1 MNNNSN
7 TTNSEDQEIDL
18 SQVSKKIGNM
28 FQSFLD
34 WIFDGILFFK
44 RNIIIISILF
54 VIGAGLGFYI
64 DKSEK
69 VYSNQVIV
77 IPNFES
83 VDYLYAKV
91 ELLNA
96 KIRERDYKFLEQLG
110 IKIPKN
116 ISKIEIEPIID
127 IYRFIDNS
135 EENFQ
140 MIKLMAEDGD
150 IQKILEDPVT
160 SKNYKFHTIS
170 FVMHGLTSREETLDP
185 LMRFFNDSDYY
196 RIVQKEKINNIQLK
210 IKTDEETIS
219 QINGILNQF
228 SNNTSSQQKSDKL
241 VYYNENTQL
250 NDVIKTKDQL
260 VNELG
265 YLNIELNNYKDIIK
279 ESSSTINVRNTKSLN
294 GKMKLIL
301 PILFVGMFLGFGM
314 LRSFY
319 KKQMIKRNLA

>member
-7 TTNSEDQEIDL
+7 STQSEDQEIDL
-18 SQVSKKIGNM
+18 SHLSKKIGNL

-54 VIGAGLGFYI
+54 VLGAGLGFYL
-64 DKSEK
+64 DKAER
-69 VYSNQVIV
+69 VYNNQIIV

-83 VDYLYAKV
+83 VDYLYSKV

-96 KIRERDYKFLEQLG
+96 KIKERDYPFLEKLG
-110 IKIPKN
+110 IKDADK
-116 ISKIEIEPIID
+116 ISRIEVEPIVD

-150 IQKILEDPVT
+150 IKKILEDNVT

-170 FVMHGLTSREETLDP
+170 FITHGLTNRTMTLEP
-185 LMRFFNDSDYY
+185 LMKFFNDSDYY
-196 RIVQKEKINNIQLK
+196 RTIQKERIGNLELK
-210 IKTDEETIS
+210 IKTNQETIN

-228 SNNTSSQQKSDKL
+228 SLNTSSQQKSDKL

-265 YLNIELNNYKDIIK
+265 YLNVQMHNYKEIIK
-279 ESSSTINVRNTKSLN
+279 ESSSIINVRNTKSVN
-294 GKMKLIL
+294 GKMKLVL
-301 PILFVGMFLGFGM
+301 PVLFVGLFLLAGM

>member
-1 MNNNSN
+1 M
-7 TTNSEDQEIDL
+7 TNSEDKEIDL
-18 SQVSKKIGNM
+18 SQVSKKIGNA

-34 WIFDGILFFK
+34 WILDWILFFK
-44 RNIIIISILF
+44 KNIIIISILF
-54 VIGAGLGFYI
+54 VIGAGLGFYM

-69 VYSNQVIV
+69 IYDNQIIV

-83 VDYLYAKV
+83 VDYLYSKV

-96 KIRERDYKFLEQLG
+96 KIKERDYAFLTKLG
-110 IKIPKN
+110 IKEPKN
-116 ISKIEIEPIID
+116 ISKVEIEPIID
-127 IYRFIDNS
+127 IYRFIDNN
-135 EENFQ
+135 EENLQ

-150 IQKILEDPVT
+150 LQKILKDPIT
-160 SKNYKFHTIS
+160 SKNYKFHTILFS
-170 FVMHGLTSREETLDP
+170 NRGLTERSKTLEP
-185 LMRFFNDSDYY
+185 LMKFFNDSDYY
-196 RIVQKEKINNIQLK
+196 KTVQKEKLENLQLK
-210 IKTDEETIS
+210 IRTNQETIN

-228 SNNTSSQQKSDKL
+228 SVNTSSQQKSDKL

-250 NDVIKTKDQL
+250 NEVIKTKDHL

-279 ESSSTINVRNTKSLN
+279 ESSSTINVRNTKSIN
-294 GKMKLIL
+294 GKMKLIF
-301 PILFVGMFLGFGM
+301 PIFFVGMFLCFGM

>member
-18 SQVSKKIGNM
+18 SQVSKKIGNA

-44 RNIIIISILF
+44 KNIIIISILF
-54 VIGAGLGFYI
+54 VIGAGLGFYV

-69 VYSNQVIV
+69 VYDNQIIV

-83 VDYLYAKV
+83 VDYLYSKV

-96 KIRERDYKFLEQLG
+96 KIKEGDYAFLTRLG
-110 IKIPKN
+110 VKNPKKIA
-116 ISKIEIEPIID
+116 KIEVEPIID

-150 IQKILEDPVT
+150 MQKILEDPVT

-170 FVMHGLTSREETLDP
+170 FLTLGKTDRKQTLEP
-185 LMRFFNDSDYY
+185 LMKFFNDSEYY
-196 RIVQKEKINNIQLK
+196 KTVRKERMTNLYLK
-210 IKTDEETIS
+210 IKTNEETIN

-228 SNNTSSQQKSDKL
+228 SANTSSQQKSDKL

-265 YLNIELNNYKDIIK
+265 YLNIQMHNFTDIIK
-279 ESSSTINVRNTKSLN
+279 ESSAALNVRNTKSIN

-301 PILFVGMFLGFGM
+301 PVLFVGLFLLFGM
-314 LRSFY
+314 GRSFY

>member
-7 TTNSEDQEIDL
+7 TTNSEEQEIDL
-18 SQVSKKIGNM
+18 SQVSKKIGNL

-34 WIFDGILFFK
+34 WIFDGVLFLK

-54 VIGAGLGFYI
+54 VVGAGLGFYM

-69 VYSNQVIV
+69 VYENQMIV

-91 ELLNA
+91 ELLNS
-96 KIRERDYKFLEQLG
+96 KIKERDYPFLTKLG
-110 IKIPKN
+110 IKDPE
-116 ISKIEIEPIID
+116 KIVRIEVEPVID

-135 EENFQ
+135 DENFQ

-150 IQKILEDPVT
+150 IQKILKDNIT
-160 SKNYKFHTIS
+160 SKNYKFHLIS
-170 FVMHGLTSREETLDP
+170 FMTRGLTNRDKTSEP
-185 LMRFFNDSDYY
+185 LLKFFNDSDYY
-196 RIVQKEKINNIQLK
+196 RMVQKERINNIRLK
-210 IKTDEETIS
+210 IKTNEETIA

-228 SNNTSSQQKSDKL
+228 SSNTSSQQKSDKL
-241 VYYNENTQL
+241 IYYNENTQL
-250 NDVIKTKDQL
+250 NDVIKTKDQM

-265 YLNIELNNYKDIIK
+265 HLNIEINNFQDIIK
-279 ESSSTINVRNTKSLN
+279 ESSATINVRNTKALN
-294 GKMKLIL
+294 GKMKLVL
-301 PILFVGMFLGFGM
+301 PVLFVGMFLFFGM

>member
-7 TTNSEDQEIDL
+7 STNSEDQEIDL
-18 SQVSKKIGNM
+18 SQVSKRIGNA

-34 WIFDGILFFK
+34 WIFDGVLFLK

-54 VIGAGLGFYI
+54 VIGAGLGFYL

-69 VYSNQVIV
+69 VYSNQIIV

-96 KIRERDYKFLEQLG
+96 KIKERDYKFLTGLG
-110 IKIPKN
+110 LKEPKK

-140 MIKLMAEDGD
+140 MIKLMAEDND
-150 IQKILEDPVT
+150 MQKILEDPVT

-170 FVMHGLTSREETLDP
+170 FLTHGLTQRNNTLEP
-185 LMRFFNDSDYY
+185 LMKFFNDSDYY
-196 RIVQKEKINNIQLK
+196 KNVQKEKIKNLELK
-210 IKTDEETIS
+210 IQTNQETIN

-228 SNNTSSQQKSDKL
+228 SSNTSSQQKSDKL

-265 YLNIELNNYKDIIK
+265 YLNVQMNDFKEIIK
-279 ESSSTINVRNTKSLN
+279 ESSSTINVRNTKSVN

-301 PILFVGMFLGFGM
+301 PILFVGLFLFAGM

>member
-1 MNNNSN
+1 M
-7 TTNSEDQEIDL
+7 TNSEDKEIDL
-18 SQVSKKIGNM
+18 SQVTQKIGNV
-28 FQSFLD
+28 FQSFSD
-34 WIFDGILFFK
+34 RIFDGILFLK

-54 VIGAGLGFYI
+54 VLGGGLGYYM

-69 VYSNQVIV
+69 SYNNQIIV

-96 KIRERDYKFLEQLG
+96 KIKERDYAFLTKLG
-110 IKIPKN
+110 IKRPKD
-116 ISKIEIEPIID
+116 ISKIEVEPIID

-135 EENFQ
+135 DENFQ

-150 IQKILEDPVT
+150 MQKILEDQVT

-170 FVMHGLTSREETLDP
+170 FLTHGTTNRSETLEP
-185 LMRFFNDSDYY
+185 LMKFFNDSDYY
-196 RIVQKEKINNIQLK
+196 RMVQKEKINDVELK
-210 IKTDEETIS
+210 IKSNQETID

-228 SNNTSSQQKSDKL
+228 SGNISSQQKSDKL
-241 VYYNENTQL
+241 IYYNENTQL
-250 NDVIKTKDQL
+250 NDVIKTKNQLINDQ
-260 VNELG
+260 G
-265 YLNIELNNYKDIIK
+265 YLNIERNNYKDIIK
-279 ESSSTINVRNTKSLN
+279 ESSATINVRNTKSLN

-301 PILFVGMFLGFGM
+301 PVLFIGLFLCFGM

-319 KKQMIKRNLA
+319 RKQMIKRNLA

>member
-7 TTNSEDQEIDL
+7 ATHSEDQEIDL
-18 SQVSKKIGNM
+18 SQVSKKIGNA
-28 FQSFLD
+28 FQYFLD
-34 WIFDGILFFK
+34 WIFDGVLFLK

-54 VIGAGLGFYI
+54 IIGAGLGFYL

-69 VYSNQVIV
+69 VYSNQIIV

-96 KIRERDYKFLEQLG
+96 KIKERDYTFLTGLG
-110 IKIPKN
+110 IKEPKK

-140 MIKLMAEDGD
+140 MIKLMAEDND
-150 IQKILEDPVT
+150 MQKILEDKIT

-170 FVMHGLTSREETLDP
+170 FLTHGLTQRNNTLEP
-185 LMRFFNDSDYY
+185 LMKFFNDSDYY
-196 RIVQKEKINNIQLK
+196 KNVQKEKIKNLELK
-210 IKTDEETIS
+210 IQTNQETVN

-228 SNNTSSQQKSDKL
+228 SENTSSQQKSDKL

-265 YLNIELNNYKDIIK
+265 YLNVQMNDFKEIIK
-279 ESSSTINVRNTKSLN
+279 ESSSTINVRNTKSVN

-301 PILFVGMFLGFGM
+301 PVLFVGLFLLAGM

-319 KKQMIKRNLA
+319 KKQMIKRNLV

>member
-7 TTNSEDQEIDL
+7 ATHSEDQEIDL
-18 SQVSKKIGNM
+18 SQVSKKIGNA
-28 FQSFLD
+28 FQYFLD
-34 WIFDGILFFK
+34 WIFDGVLFLK

-54 VIGAGLGFYI
+54 VIGAGLGFYL

-69 VYSNQVIV
+69 VYSNQIIV

-96 KIRERDYKFLEQLG
+96 KIKERDYTFLTGLG
-110 IKIPKN
+110 IKEPKK

-140 MIKLMAEDGD
+140 MIKLMAEDND
-150 IQKILEDPVT
+150 MQKILEDKVT

-170 FVMHGLTSREETLDP
+170 FLTHGLTQRNTTLEP
-185 LMRFFNDSDYY
+185 LMKFFNDSDYY
-196 RIVQKEKINNIQLK
+196 KNVQREKIKNLELK
-210 IKTDEETIS
+210 IQTNQETVN

-228 SNNTSSQQKSDKL
+228 SENTSSQQKSDKL

-265 YLNIELNNYKDIIK
+265 YLNVQMNDFKEIIK
-279 ESSSTINVRNTKSLN
+279 ESSSTINVRNTKSVN

-301 PILFVGMFLGFGM
+301 PVLFVGLFLLAGM

-319 KKQMIKRNLA
+319 KKQMIKRNLV

>member
-7 TTNSEDQEIDL
+7 STQSEDQEIDL
-18 SQVSKKIGNM
+18 SHLSKKIGNL

-54 VIGAGLGFYI
+54 VIGAGLGFYL

-69 VYSNQVIV
+69 IYNNQVIV

-83 VDYLYAKV
+83 VDYLYSKV

-96 KIRERDYKFLEQLG
+96 KIKERDYKFLEQLG
-110 IKIPKN
+110 IKAPKN
-116 ISKIEIEPIID
+116 ISKIEVEPIID

-170 FVMHGLTSREETLDP
+170 FVMDGLTNRGESLEP
-185 LMRFFNDSDYY
+185 LMKFLNDSDYY

-210 IKTDEETIS
+210 IKTNEETIG